1 MLNRMRL
8 IFTGLFLSMAL
19 IACSNESDTAVT
31 DSGET
36 ETTAPATVESAPEA
50 AEATGDSANAIQAG
64 MSRDELISAYGEPD
78 IAQERTLDQMNMETL
93 EWHNDDALII
103 AQLLD
108 GKVTY
113 GRIVPKSE

>member
-8 IFTGLFLSMAL
+8 IFTGLFLSLAL
-19 IACSNESDTAVT
+19 VACSDDNTATTNNNEADT
-31 DSGET
+31 S
-36 ETTAPATVESAPEA
+36 APVATVDSAPEA
-50 AEATGDSANAIQAG
+50 TAETSTDGIQAG
-64 MSRDELISAYGEPD
+64 TSREELVSTYGEPD
-78 IAQERTLDQMNMETL
+78 IAQERQLDAMNIEIL
-93 EWHNDDALII
+93 EWHNDDALIV

>member
-8 IFTGLFLSMAL
+8 VLTGLFLSLAL
-19 IACSNESDTAVT
+19 VACNDDNSSTTNA
-31 DSGET
+31 ET
-36 ETTAPATVESAPEA
+36 SAPATTADSA
-50 AEATGDSANAIQAG
+50 AEATAQSSTDGIQPG
-64 MSRDELISAYGEPD
+64 TSRDELVSTYGEPD
-78 IAQERTLDQMNMETL
+78 IAQDRQLDAMNIEIL
-93 EWHNDDALII
+93 EWHNDDALIV